1 MKNLT
6 LLLFATLLSITAMAQ
21 QPKKVYCAIW
31 GSETT
36 SFEGYVYIDYGQDD
50 DRQNYLVNS
59 EGKGIKYN
67 SLVQAANYLAE
78 YGWELTEIYNQPRRW
93 ILSKEVSSD
102 EEITEGIYTKYM
114 HKNR

>member
-67 SLVQAANYLAE
+67 SLVQAANIVDAASADKI
-78 YGWELTEIYNQPRRW
+78 TFVFI
-93 ILSKEVSSD
+93 ISKRFKLIIAVF
-102 EEITEGIYTKYM
+102 
-114 HKNR
+114 